1 MISARFINPHTDF
14 GFKYLFGREETKKFL
29 ISFLNEILKGERQI
43 TELEFMDKE
52 RVPRSYDDRTILYDI
67 LCRSDSGEEFIVE
80 MQRKD
85 EGNFKDRCIYY
96 ESSLIATQGERGRD
110 WSFSLVP
117 VYIIVLMEF
126 NITKEEKLLRRDV
139 GLMDMKT
146 NELFSDKFR
155 MIFINL
161 NAMDKLE
168 VECNDNFER
177 WIYILKNMDR
187 LKEIPY
193 KEVSD
198 MWADFEVVADVGSMD
213 RDERRVYESSLN
225 SYRVLLSAFNKT
237 AEEGHAEGM
246 AQGMAQ
252 GMAKGLAEGMEK
264 GLAEGHAEGLAEGI
278 EQGKKEELKRVAQ
291 NMKLMGLDKKAIAEI
306 TGLSTEELKA
316 MNL

>member
-1 MISARFINPHTDF
+1 
-14 GFKYLFGREETKKFL
+14 
-29 ISFLNEILKGERQI
+29 
-43 TELEFMDKE
+43 
-52 RVPRSYDDRTILYDI
+52 
-67 LCRSDSGEEFIVE
+67 
-80 MQRKD
+80 
-85 EGNFKDRCIYY
+85 
-96 ESSLIATQGERGRD
+96 
-110 WSFSLVP
+110 
-117 VYIIVLMEF
+117 
-126 NITKEEKLLRRDV
+126 
-139 GLMDMKT
+139 
-146 NELFSDKFR
+146 
-155 MIFINL
+155 
-161 NAMDKLE
+161 MDKLE

-264 GLAEGHAEGLAEGI
+264 GLAEGMEKGLAEGMEKGLAEGHAEGLAEGI

-291 NMKLMGLDKKAIAEI
+291 NMKLMGLDEKAIAEI
-306 TGLSTEELKA
+306 TGLSPEELKA

>member
-1 MISARFINPHTDF
+1 
-14 GFKYLFGREETKKFL
+14 
-29 ISFLNEILKGERQI
+29 
-43 TELEFMDKE
+43 
-52 RVPRSYDDRTILYDI
+52 
-67 LCRSDSGEEFIVE
+67 
-80 MQRKD
+80 
-85 EGNFKDRCIYY
+85 
-96 ESSLIATQGERGRD
+96 
-110 WSFSLVP
+110 
-117 VYIIVLMEF
+117 
-126 NITKEEKLLRRDV
+126 
-139 GLMDMKT
+139 
-146 NELFSDKFR
+146 
-155 MIFINL
+155 
-161 NAMDKLE
+161 MDKLE

-246 AQGMAQ
+246 AQGMAKGLAE
-252 GMAKGLAEGMEK
+252 GMEKGLAEGMEK

-291 NMKLMGLDKKAIAEI
+291 NMKLMGLDEKAIAEI